1 MVNMLTALKKY
12 AVFEGRARRSEYWL
26 FVLFQFIVLI
36 GAIIIGVVLDKAIG
50 AGGDS
55 QVGPYGMFTVLL
67 YMVVVLGL
75 FIPSLAVAVR
85 RLHDSDKSGWLY
97 LIAFIPFGGIVLLV
111 FFCLDGTH
119 GPNKYGPDPKAPA
132 AATAETFT

>member
-50 AGGDS
+50 GGDS

-132 AATAETFT
+132 TATAETFT